1 MVNSNM
7 PENFSCIHVEFVKEA
22 SPPLRNFSVIG
33 DLGSYQCG
41 DTINQ
46 QLVLVDQLTRDL
58 PVAVQVSPSMFC
70 VFGRATTNPPNGYCH
85 VQVKN
90 DSMKCFSKDCK
101 AVVARAKQHKA
112 KNICLHMHIFIS
124 LGLINSK
131 THKTT
136 NTPDDP
142 TPGPSNTP
150 SDPTPGPSNTPSDPT
165 PDPSNT
171 PSHPTPRMSQ

>member
-1 MVNSNM
+1 MKCPQCGFFLGGSSKTAKITGPKCTSVFLDASLQIYSCNTSSHDNRCLVIIDSKKATVICHLPKCKESRAIMVNSNM
-7 PENFSCIHVEFVKEA
+7 PENFSCIHVESVKEA

-70 VFGRATTNPPNGYCH
+70 VFGRATTNTPNGYCH

-90 DSMKCFSKDCK
+90 DSRKSSLKT
-101 AVVARAKQHKA
+101 AR
-112 KNICLHMHIFIS
+112 
-124 LGLINSK
+124 
-131 THKTT
+131 
-136 NTPDDP
+136 
-142 TPGPSNTP
+142 
-150 SDPTPGPSNTPSDPT
+150 
-165 PDPSNT
+165 
-171 PSHPTPRMSQ
+171 R